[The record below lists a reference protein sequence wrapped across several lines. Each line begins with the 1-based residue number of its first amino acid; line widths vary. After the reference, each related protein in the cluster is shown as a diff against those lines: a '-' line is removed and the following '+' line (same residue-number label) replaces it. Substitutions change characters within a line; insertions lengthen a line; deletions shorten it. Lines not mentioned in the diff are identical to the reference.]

1 MATSIEVRDVNVDVV
16 APGGRLPVLRD
27 ISLDIAPGELVALM
41 GPSGSGKTTL
51 LNVIG
56 GLEPNFRGTVRLD
69 GEQVWSEPGTA
80 RAAVRNDRIGFVFQE
95 ANLIQGLSAE
105 ENLMVPL
112 LLRSAPARSER
123 VRDILDRCGLADR
136 AHTRVERLS
145 GGERQRVATARALVG
160 DPGLVLVDEPTGSLD
175 AENVSRI
182 IQLLLDYRTER
193 GATLLIATH
202 DARVAERIDRVVL
215 MENGHLDGSS

>member
-80 RAAVRNDRIGFVFQE
+80 RAEVRNDRIGFVFQE

-136 AHTRVERLS
+136 AHTRVER
-145 GGERQRVATARALVG
+145 QRVSTARALVG

-175 AENVSRI
+175 AENVNRI
-182 IQLLLDYRTER
+182 IQLLLDYRTEH

-202 DARVAERIDRVVL
+202 DARVAERIDRVVR
-215 MENGHLDGSS
+215 MENGHIDGSS